1 MKKETKSYRNFLLIE
16 SLFMLSMIVAAC
28 LSGLLQQLGKI
39 YVRDTMGFL
48 FWGKIYKYN
57 TVAYL
62 AGIFLYT
69 GLAVFLFKKILKRH
83 FSFLKACDIKQKILA
98 WIVVLIWGFG
108 MVVAHVFMN
117 LLTSGL
123 KITFEPEILF
133 YMSIFGWPVI
143 TVIILGVIIIR
154 NSNKT
159 I

>member
-1 MKKETKSYRNFLLIE
+1 MRE
-16 SLFMLSMIVAAC
+16 
-28 LSGLLQQLGKI
+28 
-39 YVRDTMGFL
+39 
-48 FWGKIYKYN
+48 
-57 TVAYL
+57 
-62 AGIFLYT
+62 
-69 GLAVFLFKKILKRH
+69 FLFKKILKRH